1 MTPSH
6 VSVDPCTVLV
16 GPRVATSRD
25 ALEMFSHFFD
35 DNIISLIVRETNRF
49 AAQVLGPASTEWM
62 TNAAEIKAYL
72 GFMVVM
78 GITRLPEIR
87 DYWAMDTKMHNT
99 FIASRITRDRFEE
112 ITRYLHF
119 VDNTILP
126 SRDETGYHRL
136 QKVMPVITAMKEKFV
151 DNYNPHPQN
160 SIDEAMIPFKGIYN
174 IHVPVRYIYTVH
186 IVYTCKVTSYIH
198 ITYTLYNVIYM

>member
-6 VSVDPCTVLV
+6 VSVDPCTVPA

-25 ALEMFSHFFD
+25 ALEMFSNFFD

-49 AAQVLGPASTEWM
+49 AAQVLGPASTEW
-62 TNAAEIKAYL
+62 TTSAAEIKAYL

-87 DYWAMDTKMHNT
+87 YYWAVDTKMHNT
-99 FIASRITRDRFEE
+99 FIASRITRDHFEE

-119 VDNTILP
+119 VDNTTLP
-126 SRDETGYHRL
+126 SRDETGYHWL
-136 QKVMPVITAMKEKFV
+136 QKVMPAITAMKEKFV
-151 DNYNPHPQN
+151 GNYNPHPEN
-160 SIDEAMIPFKGIYN
+160 SIDEAMIPFKGIYMYLLPTYKYIN
-174 IHVPVRYIYTVH
+174 TGTHVHVH
-186 IVYTCKVTSYIH
+186 YCTC
-198 ITYTLYNVIYM
+198 IYMSMYRLLQIK